1 MKRNVNF
8 FSLVLNQKRR
18 DDCIT
23 EVHNI
28 PVYRRESQFITYNI
42 YFPHIT
48 SSAKMTLSI
57 LATTYL
63 SSVSDSCHIQ
73 VDRTECCEHIQLQSK

>member
-1 MKRNVNF
+1 MLISFHWYSIK
-8 FSLVLNQKRR
+8 SAEMIALLKY
-18 DDCIT
+18 
-23 EVHNI
+23 I